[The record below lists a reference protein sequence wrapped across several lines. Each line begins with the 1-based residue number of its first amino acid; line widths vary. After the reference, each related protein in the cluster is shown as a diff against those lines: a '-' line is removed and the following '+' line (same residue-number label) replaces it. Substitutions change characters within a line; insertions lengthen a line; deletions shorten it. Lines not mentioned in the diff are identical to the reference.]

1 MPRLVI
7 RRGEGTGKDHALA
20 GACVVGRHASAQFVL
35 EDPLVS
41 RNHFRVLLEDGA
53 WMLYDL
59 GSRNGTV
66 VNGARVTSRPLADG
80 DRIVVGA
87 TELEFVQKDMLA
99 AARPVAAAS
108 AAPPA
113 RPVVPPPAAKP
124 AAAAPASQ
132 PPRREVQAPIPSKK
146 RR

>member
-99 AARPVAAAS
+99 A
-108 AAPPA
+108 PPA

>member
-59 GSRNGTV
+59 GSRNGTA

-80 DRIVVGA
+80 DRIVAGA

-99 AARPVAAAS
+99 AARPLAAV
-108 AAPPA
+108 PA
-113 RPVVPPPAAKP
+113 KPVVPPPAAKP
-124 AAAAPASQ
+124 AAAAPAS
-132 PPRREVQAPIPSKK
+132 PPARPAVQAPIPSKK